1 MPTKGYR
8 KGASD
13 SREPLNKHLQTYVND
28 ATYRDF
34 ATQADER
41 SITDSQ
47 LLRRIIQAH
56 LEGQR
61 AALPHRNVNAA
72 AIRELARIGNNLN
85 QLAKQANNALVP
97 LSETELRHNLV
108 AVLKAIDAL

>member
-8 KGASD
+8 KGSND
-13 SREPLNKHLQTYVND
+13 DREPLNKHLQTYVSE
-28 ATYRDF
+28 ATYRTF
-34 ATQADER
+34 TEQADDR

-47 LLRRIIQAH
+47 LLRRIIKAH
-56 LEGQR
+56 LNNER

-72 AIRELARIGNNLN
+72 AIRELARVGNNLN

-97 LSETELRHNLV
+97 LSETELRQTLA
-108 AVLKAIDAL
+108 AVLKAIDDL